1 MRSFLLLLLT
11 LVVSAGQGITLAGP
25 SENQGLQ
32 PAGWDQAL
40 KLTEAND
47 TNPDPH
53 VVEITLEARVES
65 LEVVPGVRT
74 KVWTY
79 NGGLPGPLIRIRRG
93 DRLIVHFSNQL
104 PQPTTVH
111 WHGVQVPIE
120 MDGVPGVSQPPVE
133 PGGSFTYDFVVPDA
147 GLFWYHPHVMSAAQ
161 VGFGLYGALLVEDPD
176 KTVDVADELV
186 LVLSDI
192 AIEERSGEL
201 QSPDSGG
208 ALGALFG
215 REGNHVLVNG
225 RIRPTL
231 TVRNGALQRWR
242 LVNSAKSRYF
252 QLQLDNLQSFMLIG
266 VDGGHMEYS
275 VERQVIVLAPGERA
289 DVLVA
294 PKVEAGR
301 ELTLINIPFD
311 RGFGSVEFRSAD
323 DLIAFKAAPLPPVP
337 AVALP
342 KVTRDIPAMSADG
355 ARPID
360 IELITTKD
368 NGLTTFDIKGGPFW
382 RGTSVRA
389 AMGEK
394 QLWTITN
401 KAIWAHPI
409 HLHGFFFQEVDE
421 KGIPVS
427 PRAWKDTIHVPAES
441 TKRFLVKLDRP
452 GAWMYHCH
460 ILDHAEAG
468 LMSTVDVG
476 VMPSSHE
483 GDHSHKH

>member
-1 MRSFLLLLLT
+1 MNARVCLLA
-11 LVVSAGQGITLAGP
+11 VVVAVCTTVAA
-25 SENQGLQ
+25 
-32 PAGWDQAL
+32 PAQSLHPTGWDAGL
-40 KLTEAND
+40 KLAEAPD
-47 TNPDPH
+47 KNPDPKI
-53 VVEITLEARVES
+53 VEIDLQARVAA
-65 LEVVPGVRT
+65 LEIVPGVRT
-74 KVWTY
+74 KAWTY
-79 NGGLPGPLIRIRRG
+79 NGGLPGPLIRVRRG

-120 MDGVPGVSQPPVE
+120 MDGVPGVSQPPVA

-161 VGFGLYGALLVEDPD
+161 VGFGLYGALLVEEPD
-176 KTVDVADELV
+176 DRLDAADELV

-192 AIEERSGEL
+192 AIEDGSGEL

-225 RIRPTL
+225 RKRPTV
-231 TVRNGALQRWR
+231 TVRSGALQRWR
-242 LVNSAKSRYF
+242 IVNSAKSRYF
-252 QLQLDNLQSFMLIG
+252 QLQLDNLQPFLLIG

-275 VERQVIVLAPGERA
+275 VERHVIVLAPGERA

-294 PKVEAGR
+294 PTVEAGR

-323 DLIAFKAAPLPPVP
+323 DLIAFKAASLPVAP
-337 AVALP
+337 AVMFP
-342 KVTRDIPAMSADG
+342 KITRDIPAMSAAG
-355 ARPID
+355 ARPIT
-360 IELITTKD
+360 IELIMTKD
-368 NGLTTFDIKGGPFW
+368 HGLTTFDIKGGPFW
-382 RGTSVRA
+382 RDTSVRA

-421 KGIPVS
+421 TGVPVS

-452 GAWMYHCH
+452 GSWMYHCH

-476 VMPSSHE
+476 ELAATPPHD
-483 GDHSHKH
+483 GH